1 MEKPVNILLV
11 DDDISSV
18 TALTNLLEHE
28 HTLRIASNGMDALQV
43 FEIAHFDV
51 VITDIR
57 MPRMNGIDLLKAIR
71 QLNYSAH
78 VIILTGYPSMDNI
91 KDAEKYG
98 VSAFFT
104 KPLDVERFMETLS
117 CIQGNM
123 NIC

>member
-28 HTLRIASNGMDALQV
+28 HTLRIASNGLDALQT
-43 FEIAHFDV
+43 FQIAHFDV

-57 MPRMNGIDLLKAIR
+57 MPKMNGIDLLKAIR
-71 QLNYSAH
+71 QHSTTAH
-78 VIILTGYPSMDNI
+78 VIILTGYPSSDNI
-91 KDAEKYG
+91 KDAETFG
-98 VSAFFT
+98 VSGFFT

-117 CIQGNM
+117 YIRTHPRA
-123 NIC
+123 